1 MGRYEDAI
9 EVLRD
14 YLELKP
20 GAANA
25 LMALGEAYENLGRY
39 PDAIEAYG
47 QAAEDSR
54 WAQYANYKIEQLQ
67 KYVEEYLTAPEF
79 ALSVSGNH
87 FEWRS
92 RRNGRSISAVFSLI
106 PRRRESFPW
115 FSPARQPGRI
125 RDRSIKLKQGPPMGS
140 DGPSARCCP

>member
-1 MGRYEDAI
+1 MQTFYKLGIVYKDDGQYQPAVDALQKVIGSRTRFATDSRYRLGSVYNSMGRYEDAI

-67 KYVEEYLTAPEF
+67 KYVEE
-79 ALSVSGNH
+79 
-87 FEWRS
+87 
-92 RRNGRSISAVFSLI
+92 
-106 PRRRESFPW
+106 
-115 FSPARQPGRI
+115 
-125 RDRSIKLKQGPPMGS
+125 
-140 DGPSARCCP
+140 